1 MTEEQEHQAKECT
14 IILEAAMVKACL
26 EMIQQGFAAGAVL
39 AAWNTLAADPDRPTE
54 RLHS

>member
-1 MTEEQEHQAKECT
+1 MTDEQKHQIKECT

-26 EMIQQGFAAGAVL
+26 EMMQQGFPAAAVN
-39 AAWNTLAADPDRPTE
+39 AAWNTLAADPDRPRD